1 MITSTRMPELVDV
14 TVTVNGRKQ
23 RRQVEPRMHLADFL
37 RHELGLTGTHIGCEQ
52 GVCGNCTVLVNGQ
65 AVKSCLM
72 FAPQADGQHVTTV
85 ESLGEEE
92 MLHPLQ
98 QAFKDAHA
106 LQCGYCTP
114 GFLMA
119 AAAIAAD
126 SRKPSREELREELSG
141 VICRCTG
148 YENIL
153 TAVERY
159 LEDTGEVEA
168 VGG

>member
-1 MITSTRMPELVDV
+1 MPEQVQV
-14 TVTVNGRKQ
+14 TVTVNGREH

-52 GVCGNCTVLVNGQ
+52 GVCGNCTVLVNGE

-72 FAPQADGQHVTTV
+72 FAPQADGQRVTTV

-92 MLHPLQ
+92 RLHPLQ

-119 AAAIAAD
+119 VVAIAAKG
-126 SRKPSREELREELSG
+126 RNPGREELREELSG

-153 TAVERY
+153 TAVGRY
-159 LEDTGEVEA
+159 LEETDGVEA
-168 VGG
+168 VDG

>member
-1 MITSTRMPELVDV
+1 MPERVQV
-14 TVTVNGRKQ
+14 TVTVNGRKY
-23 RRQVEPRMHLADFL
+23 RRQVEPRLHLADFL

-72 FAPQADGQHVTTV
+72 FAPQADGQDVTTV
-85 ESLGEEE
+85 ESLEENDD
-92 MLHPLQ
+92 LHPLQ
-98 QAFKDAHA
+98 QAFKDTHA

-119 AAAIAAD
+119 AAAIAAEG
-126 SRKPSREELREELSG
+126 RKPSRDELREELSG

-148 YENIL
+148 YENIIS
-153 TAVERY
+153 AVERY
-159 LEDTGEVEA
+159 LEQGEGVEA
-168 VGG
+168 IGG

>member
-1 MITSTRMPELVDV
+1 MITSTAMPERVQV
-14 TVTVNGRKQ
+14 TVTVNGAKH

-65 AVKSCLM
+65 AVKSCLI
-72 FAPQADGQHVTTV
+72 FAPQADGQDVTTV
-85 ESLGEEE
+85 ESLDQEDE
-92 MLHPLQ
+92 LHPLQ

-126 SRKPSREELREELSG
+126 GRNPSREELREELSG

-148 YENIL
+148 YETIL

-159 LEDTGEVEA
+159 LEQRDGVEA
-168 VGG
+168 FDG

>member
-1 MITSTRMPELVDV
+1 MPERVDV
-14 TVTVNGRKQ
+14 TVTVNGREY

-37 RHELGLTGTHIGCEQ
+37 RHELGQTGTHIGCEQ

-72 FAPQADGQHVTTV
+72 FAPQADGQDVTTV
-85 ESLGEEE
+85 ESLGEDEG
-92 MLHPLQ
+92 LHPLQ

-119 AAAIAAD
+119 AVAIAAEG
-126 SRKPSREELREELSG
+126 RKPTREELREELSG

-153 TAVERY
+153 SAVGRY
-159 LEDTGEVEA
+159 LEERED
-168 VGG
+168 VGALDG

>member
-1 MITSTRMPELVDV
+1 MPERVEV
-14 TVTVNGRKQ
+14 KVTVNGRPH
-23 RRQVEPRMHLADFL
+23 RREVEPRMHLADFL

-72 FAPQADGQHVTTV
+72 LAPQADGQHVTTV

-92 MLHPLQ
+92 RLHPLQ
-98 QAFKDAHA
+98 QAFKNAHA

-119 AAAIAAD
+119 AVAIAAEG
-126 SRKPSREELREELSG
+126 RKPSLQELREELSG

-148 YENIL
+148 YENIIG
-153 TAVERY
+153 AVQRY
-159 LEDTGEVEA
+159 LEEREEVEA
-168 VGG
+168 LDG

>member
-1 MITSTRMPELVDV
+1 MPERVEV
-14 TVTVNGRKQ
+14 TISVNGRKH

-52 GVCGNCTVLVNGQ
+52 GVCGNCTVLVDGQ

-72 FAPQADGQHVTTV
+72 FAAQADGQRVTTV
-85 ESLGEEE
+85 ESLAEEE
-92 MLHPLQ
+92 LHPLQ

-119 AAAIAAD
+119 AAAIAAEG
-126 SRKPSREELREELSG
+126 RRPSREELREELSG

-153 TAVERY
+153 IAVERY
-159 LEDTGEVEA
+159 LEDRGEVEA

>member
-1 MITSTRMPELVDV
+1 MPDRVEV
-14 TVTVNGRKQ
+14 TINVNGRDY
-23 RRQVEPRMHLADFL
+23 RRTVEARMHLADFL
-37 RHELGLTGTHIGCEQ
+37 RHELGFTGTHIGCEQ
-52 GVCGNCTVLVNGQ
+52 GVCGNCTVLVDGQ

-72 FAPQADGQHVTTV
+72 LTPQADGQRVTTV
-85 ESLGEEE
+85 EALADGDE
-92 MLHPLQ
+92 LHPLQ

-119 AAAIAAD
+119 ATAIAAEG
-126 SRKPSREELREELSG
+126 RRLSREELREQLAG

-148 YENIL
+148 YSNII

-159 LEDTGEVEA
+159 LEDVAAESVDG
-168 VGG
+168 

>member
-1 MITSTRMPELVDV
+1 MTTSTRMPERVEV
-14 TVTVNGRKQ
+14 TVTVNGREH

-65 AVKSCLM
+65 AVKSCLI
-72 FAPQADGQHVTTV
+72 FAPQADGQRVTTV
-85 ESLGEEE
+85 ESLDDEEE
-92 MLHPLQ
+92 LHPLQ

-119 AAAIAAD
+119 AVAIAGEG
-126 SRKPSREELREELSG
+126 RNPSREELREELSG

-148 YENIL
+148 YENIV
-153 TAVERY
+153 TAVRRY
-159 LEDTGEVEA
+159 LDEREEVEA
-168 VGG
+168 LGG

>member
-1 MITSTRMPELVDV
+1 MAERFFNIELR
-14 TVTVNGRKQ
+14 VNGEQVAERVEARKTL
-23 RRQVEPRMHLADFL
+23 VDFL
-37 RHELGLTGTHIGCEQ
+37 RDDLGLTGTHIGCEQ

-72 FAPQADGQHVTTV
+72 FAPQADGQRVTTV

-92 MLHPLQ
+92 ELHPLQ

-119 AAAIAAD
+119 AVAIAAEGR
-126 SRKPSREELREELSG
+126 SPSRDELREELSG

-153 TAVERY
+153 TAVGRY
-159 LEDTGEVEA
+159 LDERAEIEA
-168 VGG
+168 LRG

>member
-1 MITSTRMPELVDV
+1 MPENVDV
-14 TVTVNGRKQ
+14 TLNVNGRDY
-23 RRQVEPRMHLADFL
+23 RRTVEARMHLADFL

-52 GVCGNCTVLVNGQ
+52 GVCGNCTVLVDGQ

-72 FAPQADGQHVTTV
+72 FTAQADGQRVTTV
-85 ESLGEEE
+85 ESLADDDQ
-92 MLHPLQ
+92 LHPLQ

-119 AAAIAAD
+119 ATAIAAEG
-126 SRKPSREELREELSG
+126 RRLSREELREQLAG

-148 YENIL
+148 YSNII

-159 LEDTGEVEA
+159 LDEVVPGESVD
-168 VGG
+168 G

>member
-1 MITSTRMPELVDV
+1 MPERVEV
-14 TVTVNGRKQ
+14 TISVNGRTH

-52 GVCGNCTVLVNGQ
+52 GVCGNCTVLVDGQ

-72 FAPQADGQHVTTV
+72 FAAQADGQRVTTV
-85 ESLGEEE
+85 ESLAEEE
-92 MLHPLQ
+92 LHPLQ

-119 AAAIAAD
+119 AAAIAAEG
-126 SRKPSREELREELSG
+126 RRPSREELREELSG

-153 TAVERY
+153 IAVERY
-159 LEDTGEVEA
+159 LEDRGEVEA

>member
-1 MITSTRMPELVDV
+1 MTTNTPMPERVEV
-14 TVTVNGRKQ
+14 TVTVNGREH

-72 FAPQADGQHVTTV
+72 FAPQADGQRVTTV

-92 MLHPLQ
+92 ELHPLQ

-119 AAAIAAD
+119 AVAIAAE
-126 SRKPSREELREELSG
+126 RRNPSRDELREELSG

-153 TAVERY
+153 TAVGLYLDER
-159 LEDTGEVEA
+159 DEVEA
-168 VGG
+168 LGG

>member
-1 MITSTRMPELVDV
+1 MPEQVDV
-14 TVTVNGRKQ
+14 TINVNGRDY
-23 RRQVEPRMHLADFL
+23 RRRIEARMHLADFL
-37 RHELGLTGTHIGCEQ
+37 RHELGFTGTHIGCEQ
-52 GVCGNCTVLVNGQ
+52 GVCGNCTVLVDGQ

-72 FAPQADGQHVTTV
+72 FAPQADGQRVRTV
-85 ESLGEEE
+85 ESLSDEDE
-92 MLHPLQ
+92 LHPLQ

-119 AAAIAAD
+119 ATAIAAEGRPL
-126 SRKPSREELREELSG
+126 SRAELREQLAG

-148 YENIL
+148 YSNII

-159 LEDTGEVEA
+159 LDDVCGAEQVDG
-168 VGG
+168 